1 MRSAL
6 SGMIFVIT
14 MALVS
19 AAQSASQPATA
30 SLDAVLVK
38 VQQTA
43 QTTDADLA
51 RLHIDKWKTD
61 IDQKQQLQQ
70 ISTSLHKNLSVA
82 VPDLVRGV
90 QTSKGSVS
98 TTFKL
103 YHNLNVVYE
112 YLNSLADA
120 AAGLGKKEES
130 DPLNRDA
137 ADLDSVRQE
146 LSNYIE
152 QASVALELKA
162 RPVSTPTPVPVAT
175 PKRIVVDDDA
185 TGKPATPK
193 KKKTSSPSPQPTASP
208 K

>member
-1 MRSAL
+1 MKSAL
-6 SGMIFVIT
+6 SGMMIVIT
-14 MALVS
+14 MALAC
-19 AAQSASQPATA
+19 AAQNAPQPATA

-61 IDQKQQLQQ
+61 IEQKQQLQQ
-70 ISTSLHKNLSVA
+70 ISTSLHKNLSYA

-112 YLNSLADA
+112 YLTSLADA

-137 ADLDSVRQE
+137 AELDSVRQE

-162 RPVSTPTPVPVAT
+162 RPVATPTPAPVVA
-175 PKRIVVDDDA
+175 PKKIVVDDTPA
-185 TGKPATPK
+185 KSATPK

-208 K
+208 Q